1 MKLNPNYILHTIG
14 EETVLVPVGKSA
26 FSGLVRGNKTLGAV
40 LELLQTETTE
50 EKLIADMKACFSA
63 PEGVIEQD
71 VQNVLAELRKIGAL
85 DQ

>member
-1 MKLNPNYILHTIG
+1 MKLNPNFILHTIG